1 MKCQMSP
8 SVLAASPSGSQGWT
22 TQKARPRHSH
32 QNNNPEVVETIYR
45 SIIHPKA
52 NETTPCTTAT
62 ETREN
67 VSIKLPPT
75 NYQMTC
81 GVTITWHS
89 SQKRMPQTAPTV
101 QIAPGPRNTVNT
113 TLFDGHKMLT
123 CRYENVRVSPWWT
136 PGSHQ
141 PRFCA
146 QPTLVQ
152 STNCALT
159 RRVVPWNGWA

>member
-1 MKCQMSP
+1 MKCQVSP
-8 SVLAASPSGSQGWT
+8 SALAAPPSGSQGWT
-22 TQKARPRHSH
+22 TQKARPRGSH
-32 QNNNPEVVETIYR
+32 KNNNPEVVETIYR

-62 ETREN
+62 ETSEN
-67 VSIKLPPT
+67 VSIKRPTT

-89 SQKRMPQTAPTV
+89 PKKKMPQNAPTV
-101 QIAPGPRNTVNT
+101 QIAPGPRNTANT

-141 PRFCA
+141 SRFCA
-146 QPTLVQ
+146 QNSCNRPP
-152 STNCALT
+152 CALT
-159 RRVVPWNGWA
+159 RRAVPWNGWA